1 MGVTAVKSL
10 LQAAAAKPALALL
23 LTSILTPPPPQEDE
37 LLAYQICF
45 DLVENEMQSFL
56 IRVGLRFRVGV

>member
-23 LTSILTPPPPQEDE
+23 LSSILTPPPQEDE

-56 IRVGLRFRVGV
+56 IRVGLGFRVGV